1 MNYLEELNDNQFL
14 AVTTNHKKV
23 LVIAGAGSGKT
34 KVLSSRIR
42 YLLENGVSPE
52 NITAF
57 TFTNK
62 AIEELKSRLKSYFF
76 TNAYTFHSYCY
87 NKIRYYYNE
96 LGFKQA
102 PNLLDEDTIK
112 EILKDILKSNNINMN
127 YKYFLSYISKRKSGA
142 IINNLTTEES
152 ILCNKVYYLLQEKL
166 NNVNY
171 ISFDDMVP
179 LFLNNIDNLKDKDS
193 IYEENKYILVDEC
206 QDINNIQ
213 YQLILKLSSKYKNI
227 FMVGDNDQM
236 IYSFRESNI
245 EILNDY
251 MNKIDQKIIL
261 NQNYRSSKNILNIA
275 NNLIS
280 HNKQRL
286 DKNLYSNIE
295 PKAQILC
302 TTYKS
307 VSEEAYA
314 TILKIKHLHDNLNY
328 DYKDIAILYRNNN
341 QSTQIEYELKNNNI
355 PFTTYGDKPFYNYK
369 SVKKIISFYR
379 LLNNLD
385 DEISFREILLIDE
398 YLYIKFYKEYK
409 LQSLSIIEY
418 GTTYSNNKINELSNK
433 ILELV
438 KHKNE
443 YTKSE
448 FFDEVVN
455 TINYSFNNND
465 YEKIYEFKNII
476 LSTENSEL
484 EIINNLYLD
493 NTNKESKGVNLLT
506 IHKSKGLEFKCV
518 ILIGLNNG
526 ILPSELDKNIDE
538 ERRICYVAITRA
550 KEVLYLSSSRENY
563 FQGKRKVLNPSSFIL
578 EMKYKKNVVL

>member
-1 MNYLEELNDNQFL
+1 MRWKSH
-14 AVTTNHKKV
+14 V
-23 LVIAGAGSGKT
+23 
-34 KVLSSRIR
+34 RC
-42 YLLENGVSPE
+42 GV
-52 NITAF
+52 
-57 TFTNK
+57 
-62 AIEELKSRLKSYFF
+62 
-76 TNAYTFHSYCY
+76 
-87 NKIRYYYNE
+87 
-96 LGFKQA
+96 G
-102 PNLLDEDTIK
+102 
-112 EILKDILKSNNINMN
+112 
-127 YKYFLSYISKRKSGA
+127 
-142 IINNLTTEES
+142 
-152 ILCNKVYYLLQEKL
+152 EKL
-166 NNVNY
+166 EI
-171 ISFDDMVP
+171 IS
-179 LFLNNIDNLKDKDS
+179 NT
-193 IYEENKYILVDEC
+193 Y
-206 QDINNIQ
+206 
-213 YQLILKLSSKYKNI
+213 LSLL
-227 FMVGDNDQM
+227 

-251 MNKIDQKIIL
+251 MNIVDQKIIL

-341 QSTQIEYELKNNNI
+341 QSTQIEYDLKNNNI
-355 PFTTYGDKPFYNYK
+355 PFTTFGDKPFYNYK

-379 LLNNLD
+379 LLSNLN

-398 YLYIKFYKEYK
+398 YLYLKFYNEYK
-409 LQSLSIIEY
+409 KQSLSIIEY
-418 GTTYSNNKINELSNK
+418 GSTYSNNKINELSNK

-476 LSTENSEL
+476 LSTEKSEL

-563 FQGKRKVLNPSSFIL
+563 IQGKRKVLNPSSFIL
-578 EMKYKKNVVL
+578 EMKHGKTM